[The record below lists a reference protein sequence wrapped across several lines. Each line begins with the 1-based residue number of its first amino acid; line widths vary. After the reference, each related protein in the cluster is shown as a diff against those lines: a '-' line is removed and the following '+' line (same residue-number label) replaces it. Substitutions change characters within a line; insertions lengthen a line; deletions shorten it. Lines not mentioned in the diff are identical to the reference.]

1 MPWVLLQFLMIRF
14 DGVLVFFLGTT
25 LLSVISFDAD
35 MANSTAGQIAKGLRR
50 IMASAA
56 VFIVELFQV
65 FPFVSLRKIGLLRFF
80 YGTLFH
86 GKNFFMAGLT
96 CQFALL

>member
-1 MPWVLLQFLMIRF
+1 MIVL
-14 DGVLVFFLGTT
+14 DGVLFFFLCAP
-25 LLSVISFDAD
+25 LLGVILFDPD

>member
-1 MPWVLLQFLMIRF
+1 MLLQFLMIRF

-25 LLSVISFDAD
+25 LC
-35 MANSTAGQIAKGLRR
+35 TAGQIAKGLRR